1 MLLCFLIHCTPE
13 HAEPPGLV
21 FQGESFSTSSYQP
34 IGYRFEYRRRR
45 RHGRPVVDEP
55 WAQIE
60 VKRHSAFCRQSVE
73 LIDFEAGD
81 PFNDTS
87 FIISVRRVFSSH
99 PCIDPAP

>member
-1 MLLCFLIHCTPE
+1 M
-13 HAEPPGLV
+13 
-21 FQGESFSTSSYQP
+21 
-34 IGYRFEYRRRR
+34 
-45 RHGRPVVDEP
+45 VDEP

-87 FIISVRRVFSSH
+87 FIISVRRFLVHTPVLTPRRDTVADRMVIPCGGVGQPRFST
-99 PCIDPAP
+99 